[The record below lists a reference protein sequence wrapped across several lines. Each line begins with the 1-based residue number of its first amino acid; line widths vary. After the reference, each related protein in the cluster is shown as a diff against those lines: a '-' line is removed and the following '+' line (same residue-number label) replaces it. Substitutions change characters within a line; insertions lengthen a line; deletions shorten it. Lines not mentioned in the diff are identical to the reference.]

1 MRRKSRRK
9 YWGKPLFG
17 GQREVSPRP
26 PSEKAVKVF
35 GIYGV
40 LGIIS
45 LAISFV
51 LFFSCLLP
59 SAACAGEQRLLVYIE
74 EGEGFTAAENGLYIL
89 PGEDAVFS
97 VEMERG
103 VILTETDYAG
113 DYDMDVQNRTV
124 TLTLRNVRYP
134 TRVKLTVSAKYC
146 TVLYNGNGG
155 AAPDGNTAFE
165 KRYSLSTHPR
175 PNTETEI
182 FDRQGYTLVSW
193 NTRSDGQGERI
204 GLGSRVTPVNG
215 RAKLYAQWAKWSE
228 AENFDWVE
236 EENGAVI
243 TGYHGQDETLVIPFL
258 LDGKPVTRLAAGAFA
273 GCEAKEIILAPSLET
288 VEDGAF
294 QDCAVQALTL
304 FDNIVSVSDAAFVNC
319 PQFQTLYINAVEAPF
334 GYVYRKESV
343 YADKVE
349 LLMKAQ
355 GQKKL
360 VFYGGCSIWYNLD
373 SIQAV
378 RLFGEEYQIINMG
391 LNGTVSSAV
400 QMQIMARYLSEGDV
414 LFHTP
419 ELSSRLQLMHS
430 PDMGEN
436 DSSLW
441 AGLEN
446 NYDLFSLVDLRTVGG
461 VFSSLSHYLGL
472 KDKRTDYQQFF
483 SDDYRTPYMDA
494 YGSIP
499 FYRSGTKKELGDK
512 VRLDL
517 SRVSGHALD
526 NLAAYYSMLSG
537 RGVTILVSYACVNMD
552 ALPEEERGNVEVM
565 DQAFRESVE
574 AMNGPVL
581 ISRLSDYVYHQNDF
595 YDTNYH
601 LLSEPAK
608 QNTAQWM
615 KDLTD
620 YWKAEEGETP

>member
-1 MRRKSRRK
+1 MKKSAV
-9 YWGKPLFG
+9 LVCLMLCLSFLLS
-17 GQREVSPRP
+17 SPTYAD
-26 PSEKAVKVF
+26 EKRILVF
-35 GIYGV
+35 
-40 LGIIS
+40 
-45 LAISFV
+45 
-51 LFFSCLLP
+51 
-59 SAACAGEQRLLVYIE
+59 IE
-74 EGEGFTAAENGLYIL
+74 EGEGFSVAENGLRVL
-89 PGEDAVFS
+89 PGEDAVFT
-97 VEMERG
+97 VQMDRG
-103 VILTETDYAG
+103 VILTETDYPR
-113 DYDMDVQNRTV
+113 DYEMDVQNRAV
-124 TLTLRNVRYP
+124 TLTLQSVLYP
-134 TRVKLTVSAKYC
+134 TRVRLSVSAKYC
-146 TVLYNGNGG
+146 AVTYDGNGG
-155 AAPDGNTAFE
+155 VSSSGETAFE

-175 PNTETEI
+175 PNTETGLFTRE
-182 FDRQGYTLVSW
+182 GYTLLCW
-193 NTRSDGQGERI
+193 NTRSDGLGERI

-215 RAKLYAQWAKWSE
+215 RARLYAQWAKWSG
-228 AENFDWVE
+228 AEDFDWVE
-236 EENGAVI
+236 SESVTI
-243 TGYHGQDETLVIPFL
+243 TGYHGKAETLAVPSL
-258 LDGKPVTRLAAGAFA
+258 LNGKKVTCIAASAFA
-273 GCEAKEIILAPSLET
+273 GCEARTIILPQFLET

-294 QDCAVQALTL
+294 TDCALRSLTL
-304 FDNIVSVSDAAFVNC
+304 FDTIVSISDAAFVNC
-319 PQFQTLYINAVEAPF
+319 PQFQTLYINASEAPF

-349 LLMKAQ
+349 LLMKAL

-373 SIQAV
+373 AIQAD
-378 RLFGEEYQIINMG
+378 RLFGKEYQIINLG

-400 QMQIMARYLSEGDV
+400 QMQIMAHFLESGDV

-419 ELSSRLQLMHS
+419 ELSSRLQLMRS

-461 VFSSLSHYLGL
+461 VFSSLTHYLGL

-499 FYRSGTKKELGDK
+499 FYRSSTNKNLGDT
-512 VRLDL
+512 VSLNPDL
-517 SRVSGHALD
+517 VSGHALD
-526 NLAAYYSMLSG
+526 NLAAYYSLLSAK
-537 RGVTILVSYACVNMD
+537 GVNIYVSYACVNLD
-552 ALPEEERGNVEVM
+552 ALPQEERGNVEAM
-565 DQAFRESVE
+565 DRAFRESIA

-608 QNTAQWM
+608 QNTARWM
-615 KDLTD
+615 RDLSA
-620 YWKAEEGETP
+620 YLKVGEEEAP